1 MSLVEVK
8 KENKVALI
16 TMNRPEKRN
25 ALSYDLVRDLIE
37 ALKEA
42 DEDREIRA
50 VILTGAGKG
59 FSAGGDLET
68 IHGLN
73 ESASIIRYMK
83 KALEIVQTIRK
94 MDTYVIAAVHGFAAG
109 AGFSIA
115 LSADFIVA
123 DKEATFISSFSNI
136 SLIPDLGMIKAL
148 ADNIPRPLVK
158 EWISSAKRLTAEEL
172 VKWGLVNRVAEEDV
186 LEEAKEFAQFIVEGP
201 PLANWFVKHFVNHA
215 EDLNFET
222 SDMQETAVQALLLQS
237 EDNKEGIRAF
247 FEKRKPN
254 FQGK

>member
-83 KALEIVQTIRK
+83 KALEIAQTIRK

-201 PLANWFVKHFVNHA
+201 PLANRFVKHFVNHA